1 MKAQPKRVVT
11 LTAPLLNMAYSVG
24 GTSVARP
31 VTTSPIPPEAESL
44 PIIGTI
50 QHINME
56 TLVGMKPDFVIGEKS
71 HDAKLE
77 SLLQSN
83 KIPYILINY
92 DGIKDNVPLLEFMGQ
107 VYGKEDAAKRV

>member
-1 MKAQPKRVVT
+1 MSPKKICTLLVSAALCFTLAGCAGTSSEKGSIQYKYEEQTVTMKAQPKRVVT

-50 QHINME
+50 QHIKA
-56 TLVGMKPDFVIGEKS
+56 TRFPIS
-71 HDAKLE
+71 
-77 SLLQSN
+77 
-83 KIPYILINY
+83 
-92 DGIKDNVPLLEFMGQ
+92 
-107 VYGKEDAAKRV
+107 

>member
-56 TLVGMKPDFVIGEKS
+56 T
-71 HDAKLE
+71 
-77 SLLQSN
+77 
-83 KIPYILINY
+83 
-92 DGIKDNVPLLEFMGQ
+92 
-107 VYGKEDAAKRV
+107 

>member
-56 TLVGMKPDFVIGEKS
+56 TLVGMKPDFVSGEDVYKRQRECWRRG
-71 HDAKLE
+71 H
-77 SLLQSN
+77 QS
-83 KIPYILINY
+83 IS
-92 DGIKDNVPLLEFMGQ
+92 
-107 VYGKEDAAKRV
+107 